1 MVSVVRIQYFLLR
14 EEWIF
19 KSCGF
24 CFQSFCVCG
33 YLEIFSALQNK
44 WQYFLEITY
53 ATFRPIQI
61 YRNV

>member
-53 ATFRPIQI
+53 ASFRPIQI